1 MQKWGLIVGVETLL
15 IKLGISLGILG
26 SNELSDG
33 NDVRVVGEFGL
44 FQHLAE
50 SNISTFKDAG
60 VRKIISLDPHS
71 YNAFKNHYPQFGA
84 DFEVFH
90 YTQILD
96 DIIRDS
102 KLFKAKGNSIKLTYH
117 DPCYLGRHNG
127 LYEPP
132 RNILNKI
139 PGLELIEMGRN
150 KKSAFCCG
158 GGGGNF
164 FTDMIGGEN
173 NSPNRIRLREALDT
187 EAHILAVACPL
198 CAKMFEDAIK
208 AENLEGRLLIKDISE
223 IVQEA
228 IQG

>member
-1 MQKWGLIVGVETLL
+1 
-15 IKLGISLGILG
+15 
-26 SNELSDG
+26 
-33 NDVRVVGEFGL
+33 
-44 FQHLAE
+44 
-50 SNISTFKDAG
+50 
-60 VRKIISLDPHS
+60 
-71 YNAFKNHYPQFGA
+71 
-84 DFEVFH
+84 
-90 YTQILD
+90 
-96 DIIRDS
+96 
-102 KLFKAKGNSIKLTYH
+102 
-117 DPCYLGRHNG
+117 
-127 LYEPP
+127 
-132 RNILNKI
+132 
-139 PGLELIEMGRN
+139 MGRN